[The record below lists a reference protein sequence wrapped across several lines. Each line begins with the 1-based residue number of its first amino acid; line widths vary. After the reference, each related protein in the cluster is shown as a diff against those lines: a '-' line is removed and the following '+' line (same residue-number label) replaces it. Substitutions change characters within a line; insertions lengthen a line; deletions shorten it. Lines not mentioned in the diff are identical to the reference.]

1 MWSDAQR
8 PKAHR
13 QRCWLSKYSENGRS
27 ETRFTVKNQ
36 TATCQRRL
44 RIVEGRLQG
53 QLLRQVCWH
62 WSLFL
67 LIAATLTIGL
77 GLLTSDPQ
85 TSLSNQLW
93 QIGTTHM
100 LPFLVLLTLLPYF
113 LVDTVRLSN
122 RFAGPVRRLRTGL
135 EDLAQR
141 EQVQPMVFRDGDFW
155 VSTAVAYNAVAEQQ
169 QAMKNKIK
177 QLEAE
182 LERVREQST
191 ARDLELTHHADPV
204 LM

>member
-1 MWSDAQR
+1 M
-8 PKAHR
+8 
-13 QRCWLSKYSENGRS
+13 
-27 ETRFTVKNQ
+27 RFPVNNQ

-44 RIVEGRLQG
+44 RIVDGRLQG

-67 LIAATLTIGL
+67 LIAATLTVGL
-77 GLLTSDPQ
+77 GLLTSDPHR
-85 TSLSNQLW
+85 SLSNQLW
-93 QIGTTHM
+93 QIGATHM

-135 EDLAQR
+135 EALADR
-141 EQVQPMVFRDGDFW
+141 DQVSPLVFREGDFW
-155 VSTAVAYNAVAEQQ
+155 VSTAVAYNAVAERQ
-169 QAMKNKIK
+169 QAMQTRIK

-182 LERVREQST
+182 LEQVREQSS
-191 ARDLELTHHADPV
+191 ARDLEPTKHALPV
-204 LM
+204 LT